1 MQVDL
6 VRDVNSNFFHNIM
19 KGRFRRNNLHGLNLD
34 RGILEEVVE
43 VKLEVLNYFKKYFS
57 EPISFRLVMDGV
69 FFNFLSDRNKA
80 FLDSPFLLEAIR
92 EVVWLTNCDK
102 SPRPDGFPLGFF

>member
-34 RGILEEVVE
+34 RGILEEVVDL
-43 VKLEVLNYFKKYFS
+43 KLEVLNYFKKYFS
-57 EPISFRLVMDGV
+57 EPIPFRPVMDGV
-69 FFNFLSDRNKA
+69 FFNFLSDTNKA

-92 EVVWLTNCDK
+92 EVVW
-102 SPRPDGFPLGFF
+102 